1 MKTATIKTKKALEAE
16 WRIDEVNF
24 PGFININA
32 AIKKYDT
39 NMKWISRKLKLLK
52 ELKGKEAEIFQI
64 GKRQLIKESELV
76 EALRIHEPRKNNTR
90 F

>member
-1 MKTATIKTKKALEAE
+1 MKTAIIKSNEALEAE
-16 WRIDEVNF
+16 WRLDEANF

-39 NMKWISRKLKLLK
+39 NMKWISRKLRLFK

-64 GKRQLIKESELV
+64 GRRQLIKESELV
-76 EALRIHEPRKNNTR
+76 EALHIHEPRKNAAKL
-90 F
+90 